1 MILIYIIATTF
12 AILIEIGVI
21 AILTL
26 PTIWSGGYALFI
38 VGTIIVGLL
47 SIWAIYALIQASLA
61 EMKHYF

>member
-12 AILIEIGVI
+12 AILVEIGVI

-26 PTIWSGGYALFI
+26 PTIWSGGYTLFI

-47 SIWAIYALIQASLA
+47 SIWAIYALIQASLD
-61 EMKHYF
+61 EMKYYF